1 MPFASIAS
9 SPLAPGVSP
18 VRIHYREFGS
28 GRPLFFLHGGWGYDI
43 YPFARQI
50 AELERDHRIVVP
62 DRTGYGRSG
71 RLEAQ
76 EIDFHRRAAGETF
89 ALIDAL
95 GVERPLLWGHS
106 DGAVIALHMALAEP
120 GRLRAVILEA
130 AHLYRDKPASRDFF
144 DTMMRDP
151 DGLGERVAGVLARDH
166 GDGWRDVIRI
176 NGVAWRRIGDQ
187 QRAPD
192 DDLFGGRLVDLRVPA
207 LVIHGANDPRTEP
220 GELDALRAKL
230 PSARFAIVADG
241 GHSPHSERLTADAVT
256 SVARE
261 FIDGVA

>member
-1 MPFASIAS
+1 
-9 SPLAPGVSP
+9 
-18 VRIHYREFGS
+18 
-28 GRPLFFLHGGWGYDI
+28 
-43 YPFARQI
+43 
-50 AELERDHRIVVP
+50 
-62 DRTGYGRSG
+62 
-71 RLEAQ
+71 
-76 EIDFHRRAAGETF
+76 
-89 ALIDAL
+89 
-95 GVERPLLWGHS
+95 
-106 DGAVIALHMALAEP
+106 
-120 GRLRAVILEA
+120 
-130 AHLYRDKPASRDFF
+130 
-144 DTMMRDP
+144 MMRDP

-192 DDLFGGRLVDLRVPA
+192 DDLFGGGLVDLRVPA

-230 PSARFAIVADG
+230 PSARFAILADG